1 MRTPAAGCLLIVF
14 LGLALRPSAAPAQ
27 DAAAWQ
33 KYVEEAKQAHRKKD
47 DARSERLLREAL
59 HEAEKFGPEDY
70 RVALTLH
77 NLANLAAAHQQYA
90 AAEAQ
95 YRRALGILEKVRGP
109 AHSQV
114 GVVTLGLADLYAA
127 QGKPVEAEGA
137 YQRDLMIF
145 EKALGPD
152 HPIVGTVLER
162 YAALLRRT
170 NRPGE
175 AGPLEARAR
184 AIRTKGNTPG
194 GTAPHGGG

>member
-1 MRTPAAGCLLIVF
+1 MVTRGTGCLLLV
-14 LGLALRPSAAPAQ
+14 LCGLALRPSAAPAQ
-27 DAAAWQ
+27 DAVAWQ
-33 KYVEEAKQAHRKKD
+33 KYVEAAKQAHRNKD
-47 DARSERLLREAL
+47 DIRSEQLLREAL

-95 YRRALGILEKVRGP
+95 YVRALGILEKVRGP
-109 AHSQV
+109 EHSQV

-127 QGKPVEAEGA
+127 QGKAVEAEGA
-137 YQRDLMIF
+137 YQRDMMIF
-145 EKALGPD
+145 EKVLGPD
-152 HPIVGTVLER
+152 HPIVATVLER

-170 NRPGE
+170 NRPSE

-184 AIRTKGNTPG
+184 AIRVKAGAVPGKGNG
-194 GTAPHGGG
+194 

>member
-1 MRTPAAGCLLIVF
+1 MRTRVTGCLVLA
-14 LGLALRPSAAPAQ
+14 LCGLAFRPEASPAQ

-33 KYVEEAKQAHRKKD
+33 RYVEAAKQAHRNKD
-47 DARSERLLREAL
+47 DARSQQLLREAL

-95 YRRALGILEKVRGP
+95 YTRALGILEKVRGP
-109 AHSQV
+109 EHSQV

-127 QGKPVEAEGA
+127 EGKPVEAEGA
-137 YQRDLMIF
+137 YQRDLVIF
-145 EKALGPD
+145 EKVLGTN
-152 HPIVGTVLER
+152 HLILATVLER

-170 NRPGE
+170 NRVGE
-175 AGPLEARAR
+175 AGPLEARAQ
-184 AIRTKGNTPG
+184 AIRAKVAAASQKGDG
-194 GTAPHGGG
+194 